1 MEDGWIKVPLRRL
14 MELASPQRAPET
26 RWRWVKLETEAGR
39 KLALQRP
46 DGRRFLFRLRGQ
58 AAIKRIEND

>member
-14 MELASPQRAPET
+14 MELASPQRVPET

-46 DGRRFLFRLRGQ
+46 DGMRFLFRLRGQ